1 VPLADEGHA
10 KNIANFAIAVNHCC
24 KQIVSPA
31 TGEPIQLRIG
41 IHTGPCASGLIGEKN
56 QRYCVF
62 GDSVNTTARHETSG
76 LPGQIHTSSTT
87 RSALHKMAKDRF
99 KLVKRGLVE
108 MKGKGERRTYW
119 LEPTQLNPHVNES
132 ALQDLYEEVEDL
144 LAHAK
149 YKQETKR
156 SIRKSTA
163 SLCSGKSVMSSMCR
177 QSAVSETTG
186 SIYSGLDMDDSGV
199 TIGSND
205 GDMLS
210 PDDPEHCPKLG
221 SLEEEID
228 DTSDGN
234 RDLDG
239 ATEHCRNPDHYRR
252 CDSCE
257 LNESEAFYRRGE
269 EKAEGGVPVVFSPYM
284 DKLAKGKA
292 SQHEID
298 YFYFR

>member
-87 RSALHKMAKDRF
+87 RSALRKMAKDSF
-99 KLVKRGLVE
+99 KLVKRGIVE

-119 LEPTQLNPHVNES
+119 LEPTELNPLVNES
-132 ALQDLYEEVEDL
+132 ALQGLYAEVEDL

-149 YKQETKR
+149 YKQETRR
-156 SIRKSTA
+156 SIRKSTV
-163 SLCSGKSVMSSMCR
+163 SLCSDQSAMRSMCR
-177 QSAVSETTG
+177 RSIISENTG
-186 SIYSGLDMDDSGV
+186 SFHSGLDMDGSGV
-199 TIGSND
+199 TIGSDD

-210 PDDPEHCPKLG
+210 PNDPDEYCPKLG

-228 DTSDGN
+228 DSDGK

-252 CDSCE
+252 SGSFE
-257 LNESEAFYRRGE
+257 LDESEAFDRRGE
-269 EKAEGGVPVVFSPYM
+269 EKAEGGVWC
-284 DKLAKGKA
+284 
-292 SQHEID
+292 
-298 YFYFR
+298 